1 MIRGLKR
8 FSAAPRGPHAGNKF
22 LERLQVPLKIE
33 CFSDSPSLLAHER
46 CQKLFA
52 KQGRFP
58 PRHWPWFEAALCP
71 RLIADNFQGAHTQR
85 SEEHTSE
92 LQSRFDLVCR

>member
-1 MIRGLKR
+1 MIRGLEG
-8 FSAAPRGPHAGNKF
+8 FSAAPRGPYTGNKF

-33 CFSDSPSLLAHER
+33 RFSDSPSLLPHKR

-52 KQGRFP
+52 KQGCFP
-58 PRHWPWFEAALCP
+58 PGHWPWFGAALCP

-85 SEEHTSE
+85 QQRLT
-92 LQSRFDLVCR
+92 LQ